1 MNDPAIITA
10 LIGTAMALVLA
21 LRGLRSYQLGS
32 RRTLLFALAW
42 VGIIAALALI
52 LGRFR
57 A

>member
-32 RRTLLFALAW
+32 RRTLLFALVW
-42 VGIIAALALI
+42 VGIIAALALT